1 MISLES
7 LLERLEEARVS
18 FGPGAAA
25 RMEKLLEECERREF
39 SSADLLGRLHEAVL
53 YTRAYPHSAAVRRL
67 AERVLGSFERRV
79 RRLRACGA
87 DLEALEEPEISGIAG
102 TGVSAV
108 LSYGTIRD
116 LAARWG
122 PAIDIEWDALERDAP
137 LARALPRMLPGLA
150 EEALVEPE
158 VASREW
164 VHAASGRQ
172 STLAWLLTRL
182 ESVPFAEA
190 VYLYD
195 SMALMLRWD
204 LRRSAA
210 SRTRTHL
217 PVRRPYYHQGPLL
230 RRRDVDPVAILKE
243 PVPLPAPLSRREG
256 ERILRLARDTSAVRY
271 RELHGFT
278 FGDPARV
285 RRAEVG
291 RGVEIYVTGVPP
303 AHRLP
308 LRAYHAG
315 MCFKNGIPIGYVE
328 GLSLFERMEVGFNLY
343 YTFRD
348 GESAWLYAQ
357 IMRLFHHLAGI
368 TRFWVDPYQIGH
380 ENEEAIES
388 GAFWFYR
395 KMGFRPVDPACA
407 ALCAREEVRLAR
419 TAGARTTP
427 TTLRRLA
434 RGAMVYESDPRCQGD
449 WDQFRLRNVSLAIER
464 EVAARFGGD
473 RGRWRRHLLS
483 RLGDLLSLEEA
494 DIRRAEGLAAAVA
507 LIHDLDRW
515 PEPGRRS
522 LAGIVQ
528 AKGGADETRCLR
540 LSQQHP
546 RFREFLLRLGSRG

>member
-1 MISLES
+1 MISIEC
-7 LLERLEEARVS
+7 LLERLEAARVS
-18 FGPGAAA
+18 FGPGAATH
-25 RMEKLLEECERREF
+25 MEMLLEECEHREF
-39 SSADLLGRLHEAVL
+39 ASPDLLARLHEAVL
-53 YTRAYPHSAAVRRL
+53 FARAYPHSPKVRRR
-67 AERVLGSFERRV
+67 AERILSRFERRV
-79 RRLRACGA
+79 RGLRDRGV
-87 DLEALEEPEISGIAG
+87 DLTSLEEPEISGIAG
-102 TGVSAV
+102 TGLSAI
-108 LSYGTIRD
+108 LSYGTVRD
-116 LAARWG
+116 LAVRWA

-164 VHAASGRQ
+164 VHAAAGRQ
-172 STLAWLLTRL
+172 STLAWLLARL

-190 VYLYD
+190 VHLYD
-195 SMALMLRWD
+195 SMELMLRWD

-210 SRTRTHL
+210 SRTRTRL
-217 PVRRPYYHQGPLL
+217 RVSRTYYHRGPLL
-230 RRRDVDPVAILKE
+230 RRRDVDPVAILNE
-243 PVPLPAPLSRREG
+243 PVPLPAPLSRREA

-285 RRAEVG
+285 RWAEVG
-291 RGVEIYVTGVPP
+291 RGVEIYITVVPP

-368 TRFWVDPYQIGH
+368 TCFWVDPYQIGH

-395 KMGFRPVDPACA
+395 KMGFRPVVPACA
-407 ALCAREEVRLAR
+407 ALCSREEVRLAR
-419 TAGARTTP
+419 MPGARTTP
-427 TTLRRLA
+427 ATLRRLA
-434 RGAMVYESDPRCQGD
+434 AGAMVYESESRHRGD
-449 WDQFRLRNVSLAIER
+449 WDRFQLRNVGVAIER
-464 EVAARFGGD
+464 EVAVRFDGD
-473 RGRWRRHLLS
+473 RGRWRAHLS
-483 RLGDLLSLEEA
+483 ARLGELLGLEEP
-494 DIRRAEGLAAAVA
+494 DIRQGESLAAAA
-507 LIHDLDRW
+507 GLIRDLEAW
-515 PEPGRRS
+515 PAPSRRS
-522 LAGIVQ
+522 LADIVR
-528 AKGGADETRCLR
+528 AKGGVDETRCLR
-540 LSQQHP
+540 LSQQHT